1 MIFPLSLAALSE
13 LWRANLLSPP
23 ILFFFL
29 GLVAAGMRSDLR
41 IPKAFVRTM
50 SLYLLFTIGFAG
62 GVKLR
67 EHGLSNEGIAA
78 LIAALVLSAT
88 TPLYVFPMLR
98 RTLGVATSAGVAAT
112 YGSVSAVTFLA
123 ASAMLTQKE
132 IAYGGHMVAAMAL
145 MEFPAIVVGVMLGRL
160 FHDPAKPGSGTP
172 SPHDTKSHGLLA
184 VVRES
189 CTNGSV
195 VLLVGSMAVGVL
207 TTSRGAE
214 ITAPLWKDLFYGVL
228 CFYLLDLGLI
238 AGRNAK
244 HVIKAGW
251 PVVVFALV
259 FPLCN
264 AMVGAALARV
274 LHLPF
279 GDGFLIMVMAASAS
293 YIAAPAALRLAL
305 PEAKASVY
313 VPMALTLT
321 FPLNILLGLPL
332 YWAIAERLLH
342 ASPAPM
348 AAP

>member
-1 MIFPLSLAALSE
+1 MTTTLTLAALTD
-13 LWRANLLSPP
+13 LWKSNLLSPP

-29 GLVAAGMRSDLR
+29 GLLAAAIRSDLR

-50 SLYLLFTIGFAG
+50 SLYLLFTIGFSG
-62 GVKLR
+62 GVKLH
-67 EHGLSNEGIAA
+67 EHGLSRDGIAA
-78 LIAALVLSAT
+78 LAAALVLSAT
-88 TPLYVFPMLR
+88 TPLYVFPLLR

-123 ASAMLTQKE
+123 AMGMLNQKDVPF
-132 IAYGGHMVAAMAL
+132 GGHMVAAMAL
-145 MEFPAIVVGVMLGRL
+145 MEFPAIIVGVMLGRL
-160 FHDPAKPGSGTP
+160 FHDAAPREP
-172 SPHDTKSHGLLA
+172 SANQPPPKQHGLLA
-184 VVRES
+184 VIHES

-195 VLLVGSMAVGVL
+195 VLLVGSMVVGAL
-207 TTSRGAE
+207 TTERGIE

-244 HVIKAGW
+244 HVVKAGW
-251 PVVVFALV
+251 PVVVFAMV

-274 LHLPF
+274 LHLSF
-279 GDGFLIMVMAASAS
+279 GDGFLIMTMAASAS
-293 YIAAPAALRLAL
+293 YIAVPAALRLAL

-321 FPLNILLGLPL
+321 FPLNILVGLPL
-332 YWAIAERLLH
+332 YWTIAERLMH
-342 ASPAPM
+342 AKPALTATP
-348 AAP
+348 